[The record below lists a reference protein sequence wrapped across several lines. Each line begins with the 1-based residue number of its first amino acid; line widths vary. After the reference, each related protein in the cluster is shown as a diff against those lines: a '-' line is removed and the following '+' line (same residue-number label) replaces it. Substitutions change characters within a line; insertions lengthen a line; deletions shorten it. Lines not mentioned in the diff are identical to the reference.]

1 MTKYKKD
8 KLGWIKFAPGYYK
21 NDLFPNIIICRVKAA
36 GVLYPWGVMS
46 GYWVGY
52 PAKTSFQPDKKFD
65 FGGLI
70 VDGKLACHKKAI
82 EIQKKYK
89 EAA

>member
-1 MTKYKKD
+1 MSIFDLWAKSVLEYSSSVF
-8 KLGWIKFAPGYYK
+8 KLFVWT
-21 NDLFPNIIICRVKAA
+21 DLT
-36 GVLYPWGVMS
+36 
-46 GYWVGY
+46 
-52 PAKTSFQPDKKFD
+52 TSDASLTLFEKRSNLKSKPDKKFD

-70 VDGKLACHKKAI
+70 VDGKLTCHKKAI